1 MHKDDPIGKLYKGQL
16 LALILKEICAKASD
30 AVLVGYTIS
39 DFNAAR
45 QNGIE
50 SVAVTWGY
58 GKKDELALADRLAS
72 SPDEI

>member
-1 MHKDDPIGKLYKGQL
+1 M
-16 LALILKEICAKASD
+16 
-30 AVLVGYTIS
+30 VGDTIS

-58 GKKDELALADRLAS
+58 GKKEELAIADRLAS
-72 SPDEI
+72 APDEI